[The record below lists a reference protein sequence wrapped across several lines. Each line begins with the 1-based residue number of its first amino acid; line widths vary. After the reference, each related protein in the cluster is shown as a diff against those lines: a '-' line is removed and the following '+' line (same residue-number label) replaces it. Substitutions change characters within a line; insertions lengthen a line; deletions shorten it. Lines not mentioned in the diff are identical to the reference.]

1 VVISFMGFSIPI
13 VRRRGVILC
22 KGRGKGCGFPGP
34 GIGTWGTRP
43 PQQKAP
49 LTWRSVGQFS
59 SGDHISTDNAAM
71 IATAWPRFLTVEFAE
86 ISLSEEPVLAPGAQS
101 ISIVRSRI
109 LD

>member
-1 VVISFMGFSIPI
+1 MNG
-13 VRRRGVILC
+13 
-22 KGRGKGCGFPGP
+22 
-34 GIGTWGTRP
+34 
-43 PQQKAP
+43 
-49 LTWRSVGQFS
+49 S
-59 SGDHISTDNAAM
+59 SGKINLNGETAM